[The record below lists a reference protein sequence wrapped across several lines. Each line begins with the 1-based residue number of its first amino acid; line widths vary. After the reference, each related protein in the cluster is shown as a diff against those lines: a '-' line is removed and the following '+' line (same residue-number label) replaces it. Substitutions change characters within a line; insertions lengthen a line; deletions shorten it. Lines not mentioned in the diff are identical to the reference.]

1 MSVTVAVVLAAG
13 AGRRFLGPAHKLDT
27 IVGGRPL
34 VVAAVDA
41 ALTAAI
47 GPVVVVTAGHLT
59 ATLPSEIVEVVNDE
73 WERGQMS
80 SLHRGIAAAESL
92 GGDRVVVGLGD
103 QPAIEPSA
111 WRAVAEAGSVSPIAV
126 ATYGGRRGHPVSL
139 AESVWPL
146 LAHGGDEGARTLLR
160 LRPDL
165 VSEVPCQGSALDI
178 DTLEDLD
185 RWQNSSS
192 TSSR

>member
-1 MSVTVAVVLAAG
+1 
-13 AGRRFLGPAHKLDT
+13 
-27 IVGGRPL
+27 
-34 VVAAVDA
+34 
-41 ALTAAI
+41 
-47 GPVVVVTAGHLT
+47 VVTAGHLR
-59 ATLPSEIVEVVNDE
+59 ATLPTEVVEVVNEE
-73 WERGQMS
+73 WEQGQMS
-80 SLHRGIAAAESL
+80 SLRCGIAAAQSS

-111 WRAVAEAGSVSPIAV
+111 WQAVAAAGSASPIAV

-146 LAHGGDEGARTLLR
+146 LAEGGDEGARALMR

>member
-1 MSVTVAVVLAAG
+1 MPVIVAVVLAAG
-13 AGRRFLGPAHKLDT
+13 AGRRFLGPSHKLDT

-34 VVAAVDA
+34 VLAAVDA
-41 ALTAAI
+41 ALTASI
-47 GPVVVVTAGHLT
+47 GPVVVVTAPHL
-59 ATLPSEIVEVVNDE
+59 AAALPTEVVQVVNDE
-73 WERGQMS
+73 WEQGQMS
-80 SLHRGIAAAESL
+80 SLHRGIAGAAAL
-92 GGDRVVVGLGD
+92 GADRVVVGLGD

-111 WRAVAEAGSVSPIAV
+111 WQAVAAAGSASPIAV

-139 AESVWPL
+139 DESVWSL
-146 LAHGGDEGARTLLR
+146 LPDGGDEGARTLMR
-160 LRPDL
+160 LRPHL